1 MDEQIKAMKEQMM
14 TLQGLMSKSDENNQ
28 GALQGQM
35 TTLFSQLQNMMK
47 VQEKVK
53 EEKQSLSSIP
63 TYNSTSPTS
72 PSRRVSKHEIT
83 EEERAKHEEAMLNFK
98 KRRQE
103 EKKRKMDYLR
113 KRERILQQKLARND
127 EEHQRIMERKKYLE
141 ERKKAERRA
150 YALKEQ
156 ERRRRMSMASSRTPN
171 SPKKEHLETSKSE
184 ENNGI
189 MNKSPRRVP
198 LYKRME
204 AEWAKKEQEKKDRQ
218 SKLLEER
225 KKSVL
230 APTQFHDDKTYLKA
244 KAERQPVI
252 IPKNEEFKKK
262 KKNLYKGRSR
272 AFIQE
277 ELRRKQAEEAE
288 QRRKREELLKRKR
301 DYAKQVRKQYV
312 PHVDPNKVRQREEN
326 IHKMNQKYQ
335 IEQRKRKG
343 EELLAQENNAPR
355 VSTYNR
361 KYIQEKKK
369 IRKMKIK
376 ERKTKENNKNKNT
389 SSRWEKMKNKIIK
402 TKKQRGAP
410 NYENKGIINK
420 FTHHLGCLYQVFW
433 LGTFLIY
440 QVSISPIR
448 LISTKTYRKLEGYGA
463 NWAYMMHV
471 GGNMM
476 TGGQKFKYM
485 VSGDIPSEQDKNV
498 LLLSN
503 HVAVIDWII
512 NAKFAGLF
520 WSVDKLRF
528 LMKKEHLYLPLI
540 GWAAFLRDMIFLDR
554 KSPETAKQSIKEKIN
569 SLKETDT
576 PTWCLIYPEGT
587 FIAPNSAV
595 LPKLQE
601 KAKKNNIKVGT
612 YCLPP
617 KAGGIDKLI
626 GGKNQDLFD
635 CIYDVTIALPKP
647 YSVKLGKYP
656 VPPGMAAIMKFMHQE
671 PPLTIHYHIKRRNI
685 FKYDTFEELTAQLNE
700 AYEEK
705 ESMLKRFE
713 ETGQLTNET
722 PKERKIANPT
732 FTLIATILSFVGILY
747 GAYKLAQY
755 LPIVVGGLFV
765 ALEAAIWI
773 IIIYENK
780 EATATIPLAKPEE
793 TPTAPTIGKR
803 ST

>member
-361 KYIQEKKK
+361 KYIQEKK
-369 IRKMKIK
+369 RLRQHRSPQHGPQPEEDPLASLSSHQPLSK
-376 ERKTKENNKNKNT
+376 EDLH
-389 SSRWEKMKNKIIK
+389 
-402 TKKQRGAP
+402 KKGEDYLKYAKSFASPKRRGRHS
-410 NYENKGIINK
+410 K
-420 FTHHLGCLYQVFW
+420 
-433 LGTFLIY
+433 
-440 QVSISPIR
+440 
-448 LISTKTYRKLEGYGA
+448 
-463 NWAYMMHV
+463 
-471 GGNMM
+471 
-476 TGGQKFKYM
+476 
-485 VSGDIPSEQDKNV
+485 KNV
-498 LLLSN
+498 DIAEL
-503 HVAVIDWII
+503 H
-512 NAKFAGLF
+512 AKA
-520 WSVDKLRF
+520 
-528 LMKKEHLYLPLI
+528 MK
-540 GWAAFLRDMIFLDR
+540 LDR
-554 KSPETAKQSIKEKIN
+554 AAESNEDAMLASIQAKVN
-569 SLKETDT
+569 LLKH
-576 PTWCLIYPEGT
+576 
-587 FIAPNSAV
+587 A
-595 LPKLQE
+595 
-601 KAKKNNIKVGT
+601 
-612 YCLPP
+612 
-617 KAGGIDKLI
+617 
-626 GGKNQDLFD
+626 
-635 CIYDVTIALPKP
+635 
-647 YSVKLGKYP
+647 
-656 VPPGMAAIMKFMHQE
+656 
-671 PPLTIHYHIKRRNI
+671 
-685 FKYDTFEELTAQLNE
+685 
-700 AYEEK
+700 
-705 ESMLKRFE
+705 
-713 ETGQLTNET
+713 
-722 PKERKIANPT
+722 
-732 FTLIATILSFVGILY
+732 
-747 GAYKLAQY
+747 
-755 LPIVVGGLFV
+755 
-765 ALEAAIWI
+765 
-773 IIIYENK
+773 
-780 EATATIPLAKPEE
+780 
-793 TPTAPTIGKR
+793 
-803 ST
+803 